1 MEPDNTDKDK
11 LLFERTMKL
20 LEAQIS
26 SAGAHL
32 TIDTRARS
40 LYTQEI
46 KNMSAKLRADAIA
59 RRITWAA
66 AAREAQET
74 RNLIMGIIRAR
85 STPVGRA
92 FAEHLKQNGYSL
104 NQLIALKTT
113 QGHGE
118 HAVFSRLSN
127 AKQNAIY
134 ASIVTSAG
142 KSNAVVTRAMVRL
155 THAGR
160 GLLFVA
166 LALSIYNVA
175 TATNKFTAFQK
186 ELANNGAGVAGG
198 IAGGAVAGLACGPVA
213 PVCVTVGA
221 FVGGALAAFG
231 TSFIW

>member
-1 MEPDNTDKDK
+1 MEPDNANEDK
-11 LLFERTMKL
+11 LLFERTMKS

-32 TIDTRARS
+32 TIDTRART

-46 KNMSAKLRADAIA
+46 KNMSDKLRADAMA

-92 FAEHLKQNGYSL
+92 VAEHLKQKGYSL
-104 NQLIALKTT
+104 NQLIALKTAER
-113 QGHGE
+113 HGE
-118 HAVFSRLSN
+118 QAIFSRLSN
-127 AKQNAIY
+127 AKQHAIY

-155 THAGR
+155 TYAGR

-175 TATNKFTAFQK
+175 TASNKFTAFQK
-186 ELANNGAGVAGG
+186 ELAINGAGIAGG
-198 IAGGAVAGLACGPVA
+198 IVGGAVAGIACGPAA